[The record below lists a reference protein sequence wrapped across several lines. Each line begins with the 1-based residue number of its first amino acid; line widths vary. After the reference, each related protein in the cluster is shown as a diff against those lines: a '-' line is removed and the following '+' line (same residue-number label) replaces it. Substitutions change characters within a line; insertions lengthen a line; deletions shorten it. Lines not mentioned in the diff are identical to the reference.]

1 MRRFKESAARGSFLV
16 MVLCAGIAAAFSARD
31 ADIRGTITSTLI
43 IMENSRLGSD
53 VQCLVNGA
61 PCISFGAPGLTLD
74 LNGYSITGLADVQ
87 ATCIGGP
94 TMFVPTA
101 AEDGIELMSQANAA
115 IRGPGVVRLFRGPGI
130 FSLNGSNLTV
140 TGVTVSNNCM
150 SGILI
155 GGGSN
160 HDVEG
165 NTAIRN
171 GSRTFA
177 CGGI

>member
-1 MRRFKESAARGSFLV
+1 MRRIKEVAFPSSFLL
-16 MVLCAGIAAAFSARD
+16 MVLCARIATA
-31 ADIRGTITSTLI
+31 ADISGTITSTLI
-43 IMENSRLGSD
+43 IKENSRLGGD
-53 VQCLVNGA
+53 VQCTVNGA

-87 ATCIGGP
+87 ATCMAGP
-94 TMFVPTA
+94 TTFVPTA
-101 AEDGIELMSQANAA
+101 TEDGIELMSQANAA

-160 HDVEG
+160 HAVEG